1 MNILSW
7 NCQGLRRSQTVQEL
21 VCLVRI
27 HSPKIVFLSKTRQ
40 SDDWVRNLRW
50 RLELQN
56 CLTIKGEGKGGG
68 VALFWDEGLTVDLQ
82 SMGEHHIDVLLKMSL
97 SAPWLMIGDSNE
109 AMWSFEHF
117 SSTRRRERQMLDF
130 WEVLSYCELYDIGFS
145 GIPWT
150 YDNKQEGEHNH
161 LVSSRSDHCPIL
173 LMVETKWR
181 EPRQRRCMR
190 LLGLVLGGNM
200 RGIFPN

>member
-1 MNILSW
+1 
-7 NCQGLRRSQTVQEL
+7 
-21 VCLVRI
+21 
-27 HSPKIVFLSKTRQ
+27 
-40 SDDWVRNLRW
+40 
-50 RLELQN
+50 
-56 CLTIKGEGKGGG
+56 
-68 VALFWDEGLTVDLQ
+68 
-82 SMGEHHIDVLLKMSL
+82 MSL

-150 YDNKQEGEHNH
+150 YDNKQEGEHNVRVQLDRAVASLGWSDHFSDAHLKH
-161 LVSSRSDHCPIL
+161 LVSSRSDYCPIL

-190 LLGLVLGGNM
+190 YEIMWEEWIRHGVELVSSSGVC
-200 RGIFPN
+200 